1 MTTATNRRLEA
12 ARELA
17 SLLRELADACE
28 PAASG
33 DRRAKDLLN
42 EHTDGYWHG
51 LCVGSDHLP
60 VMFGVDDE

>member
-1 MTTATNRRLEA
+1 MTTTTKQIEA

-33 DRRAKDLLN
+33 DRRAKDLLDDY
-42 EHTDGYWHG
+42 TDGYWHG
-51 LCVGSDHLP
+51 LSVGRDHLP